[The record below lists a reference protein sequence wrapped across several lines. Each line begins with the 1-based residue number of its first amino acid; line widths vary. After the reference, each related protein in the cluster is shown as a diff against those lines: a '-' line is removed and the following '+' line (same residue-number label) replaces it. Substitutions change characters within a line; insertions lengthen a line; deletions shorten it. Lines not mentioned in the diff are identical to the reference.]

1 MTNRFKWSR
10 LGGSIVAI
18 ELEMHKRE
26 DIEIAQHFIQEIK
39 TKSCHVIDVNVF
51 LLKLKIFSVKKRINS
66 VSTPLLISVYH
77 KGSLKI
83 PSRIKP
89 SYPL

>member
-51 LLKLKIFSVKKRINS
+51 LLKLRFLPQKGAIRS
-66 VSTPLLISVYH
+66 LLY
-77 KGSLKI
+77 
-83 PSRIKP
+83 
-89 SYPL
+89 Y